1 MKTIVITGSTRGIG
15 YGLADAFLMHGE
27 RVVISGR
34 KQETVDQAL
43 RQLSQKHGPE
53 RAAGFACDV
62 TDYAQVQALWDS
74 AAARFGTID
83 IWINNAG
90 QSNILTPFW
99 ELDPAQMRDV
109 VQTNILGMM
118 YGSKVALR
126 GMLQQGFGSLY
137 NMEGFGSRSGRKLP
151 GLTLYGTTKA
161 AAAFLDDSLA
171 LELEGKPVIIGGISP
186 GMIVTDLLLNQRA
199 GSDEDWERSKR
210 VFNILADRIE
220 TVAPWLVEKILANEK
235 NGTVLTWLTRTKV
248 MLRFLTAPITRRKV
262 I

>member
-151 GLTLYGTTKA
+151 
-161 AAAFLDDSLA
+161 
-171 LELEGKPVIIGGISP
+171 
-186 GMIVTDLLLNQRA
+186 A
-199 GSDEDWERSKR
+199 G
-210 VFNILADRIE
+210 
-220 TVAPWLVEKILANEK
+220 
-235 NGTVLTWLTRTKV
+235 
-248 MLRFLTAPITRRKV
+248 
-262 I
+262 